1 MDRNLALELVRVT
14 EAAALV
20 SSQFMGRGDKDGAD
34 GAAVEAM
41 RRAFESVKMDARRY
55 GVNVTGSE
63 VVGLCPMEALVDV
76 AAYYLGLEDFT
87 LDKVLET
94 SLME

>member
-1 MDRNLALELVRVT
+1 MNLT
-14 EAAALV
+14 DYTKT
-20 SSQFMGRGDKDGAD
+20 SMY
-34 GAAVEAM
+34 
-41 RRAFESVKMDARRY
+41 RAFEAVKMEARRY
-55 GVNVTGSE
+55 GATVTGSE